1 MFPQLE
7 AFRKKLNQL
16 RLSTSQ
22 TADNLHSS
30 ALEEV
35 EQERE
40 VELQVEEV
48 REVQKAL
55 HYEAHKFSGLH
66 PAISGFSGFVSTG
79 RLCGNKGYE
88 HILDAVSHTST
99 GERSGIGGTES
110 SLFVSAE
117 FKRTIK
123 TNERGLIVNFL
134 RPVEWIL

>member
-16 RLSTSQ
+16 HLSTSQ
-22 TADNLHSS
+22 TADKLHSS

-40 VELQVEEV
+40 VELQVEQG

-66 PAISGFSGFVSTG
+66 PAISGFVSTG
-79 RLCGNKGYE
+79 GLCGNKGYE
-88 HILDAVSHTST
+88 HILDADSHTST

-117 FKRTIK
+117 LKRTIK
-123 TNERGLIVNFL
+123 TNERGLIDNFL
-134 RPVEWIL
+134 GSSSSFAFY